1 MEESKTKKRKCER
14 LLTAWKVAN
23 LCRDRQFGEFMSRY
37 NFQLS
42 KDGPVEYKKRA
53 EVISY
58 HIYLGKNCIKRKEKN
73 VAIMF
78 TQPCDAECTS
88 QLRRFAESI

>member
-1 MEESKTKKRKCER
+1 
-14 LLTAWKVAN
+14 
-23 LCRDRQFGEFMSRY
+23 MSRY

-58 HIYLGKNCIKRKEKN
+58 HIYLGKKLYKKKREKRCYHVYSAVRRRMY
-73 VAIMF
+73 VAITPFRRVYMK
-78 TQPCDAECTS
+78 AEVV
-88 QLRRFAESI
+88 RRRSEFSCNHRHCNNHDF